1 VVKLKNITDMTAT
14 KFLKKMNIAIL
25 ATDGFEEIELTAP
38 MEELRSYGATVDI
51 VSEKEN
57 IKSWKNRD
65 WGSEFKTDALL
76 REARVEDYD
85 TLILPGGTINPDRLR
100 RNEKALEFIREFNRQ
115 EKLIAAI
122 CHGPQ
127 LLIEA
132 DLLRDKSATSFH
144 SIRTDMINAGA
155 KWEDTAVVRDGNIV
169 TSQNPD
175 TIPAFLKKILDILK
189 LEAMKDKAQ

>member
-155 KWEDTAVVRDGNIV
+155 KWEDSAVVRDGNIV

>member
-1 VVKLKNITDMTAT
+1 
-14 KFLKKMNIAIL
+14 
-25 ATDGFEEIELTAP
+25 

-51 VSEKEN
+51 ISEKEKL
-57 IKSWKNRD
+57 KSWKNRD
-65 WGSEFKTDALL
+65 WGSEFKADVLLGDA
-76 REARVEDYD
+76 AVEDYD
-85 TLILPGGTINPDRLR
+85 VLILPGGTINPDRLR
-100 RNEKALEFIREFNRQ
+100 RNGKAVEFIREFNRQ

-144 SIRTDMINAGA
+144 AIRTDMINAGA
-155 KWEDTAVVRDGNIV
+155 QWEDSAVVRDGNIL

-175 TIPAFLKKILDILK
+175 TIPAFLKKILEILK
-189 LEAMKDKAQ
+189 LEARKNDRQ